1 MSECKCGGCT
11 CGAGLQIESPEP
23 SSSTYEAEG
32 MNNLWKTP
40 KMYKYTDGNID
51 E

>member
-11 CGAGLQIESPEP
+11 CGSQNSEMQNESQNIN
-23 SSSTYEAEG
+23 SL
-32 MNNLWKTP
+32 NNLWKTP
-40 KMYKYTDGNID
+40 TIYPNTDGAIN

>member
-11 CGAGLQIESPEP
+11 CGAGIQIEQKDSN
-23 SSSTYEAEG
+23 YE
-32 MNNLWKTP
+32 NNINSLWRTP